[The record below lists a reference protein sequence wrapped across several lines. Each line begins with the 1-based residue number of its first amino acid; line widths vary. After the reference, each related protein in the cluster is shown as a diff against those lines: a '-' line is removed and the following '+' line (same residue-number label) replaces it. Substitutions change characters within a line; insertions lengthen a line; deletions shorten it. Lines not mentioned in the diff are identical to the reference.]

1 MPEASHSVEAFF
13 TTQHCVSASE
23 FIDALSP
30 RSNSFPSASPGAW
43 VFRGHSSDS
52 YQLLPSSLRN
62 GSQVLSDLTLST
74 IHTNQDQVWAERQ
87 LLKEFLRVADSIGLT
102 LPEDTQTLR
111 SWLESPIKPNS
122 FWPPNEMLSLM
133 ALAQH
138 HGLPTRLLDWSRSP
152 LKAAWFAATEAA
164 VPNDSS
170 GRLSVWALSIELL
183 EMIGDEPRPFI
194 VITAPSASN
203 SNLRAQE
210 GLFTLARHISC
221 DDSPIDST
229 PFDELLRTSFVKY
242 RVQAPGPWF
251 HRITLPRVE
260 AANLEYGLAME
271 GITRATLFPDFYGV
285 VNAIKDVVRW
295 QKGDG
300 PGAQRFKARLESLV
314 ISHQTTIKV
323 RHLFP
328 VATPPHSS
336 LPGTTPNTNHD

>member
-1 MPEASHSVEAFF
+1 MPEPSHSVEDYF
-13 TTQHCVSASE
+13 TTRHCESAAE

-30 RSNSFPSASPGAW
+30 RSDSFPSASPGAW

-62 GSQVLSDLTLST
+62 DSQALSDLTLSPL
-74 IHTNQDQVWAERQ
+74 HTNQDQVWAERQ
-87 LLKEFLRVADSIGLT
+87 VLKEFLKVADSIGLT
-102 LPEDTQTLR
+102 IPEDTQTLR
-111 SWLESPIKPNS
+111 RWLETPIEPNS
-122 FWPPNEMLSLM
+122 LWPPNEMLSLM

-164 VPNDSS
+164 VADDST
-170 GRLSVWALSIELL
+170 GKLSVWALSIELL
-183 EMIGDEPRPFI
+183 EMIGGEPRPFM
-194 VITAPSASN
+194 VITAPSATN

-210 GLFTLARHISC
+210 GLFTLARHIFC
-221 DDSPIDST
+221 DDSPIDRT

-242 RVQAPGPWF
+242 RVRAPGPWF
-251 HRITLPRVE
+251 HRVTLPRVE

-285 VNAIKDVVRW
+285 VGAMKDAVRW

-300 PGAQRFKARLESLV
+300 PGAQRFEARHGSMT
-314 ISHQTTIKV
+314 ISHQTTVGI

-328 VATPPHSS
+328 QATPPHAQ
-336 LPGTTPNTNHD
+336 GA